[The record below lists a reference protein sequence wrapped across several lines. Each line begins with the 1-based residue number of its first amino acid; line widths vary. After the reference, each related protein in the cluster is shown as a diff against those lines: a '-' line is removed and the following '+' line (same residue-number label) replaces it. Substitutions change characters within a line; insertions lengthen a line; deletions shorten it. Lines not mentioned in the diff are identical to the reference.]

1 MRYVPRW
8 FRRTL
13 FNVFAWT
20 VILLIALPL
29 VWIITSIKPQTE
41 LFMIPPV
48 FFPEEVTFEH
58 YRRLLTETPFLTY
71 LRNSVILAGSTTVLV
86 IVVATLGAHSL
97 VRFSYPGRESLAGA
111 VLFTY
116 LLPSVVL
123 VIPLYFLMAALGL
136 VNTLLSL
143 VIAYTTFA
151 LPYALWLLRSFMSAI
166 PPDLEAAAMVGGA
179 SRFRAF
185 IDVILPQAAPG
196 IISTALFTAILA
208 WNEYLFA
215 LVLINSDAS
224 RPLTTGVMN
233 MLVTS
238 FNIEWSLLM
247 AASVMMSVPLLVVF
261 VGLQKYLTR
270 GFGAGAVKG

>member
-1 MRYVPRW
+1 M
-8 FRRTL
+8 FR
-13 FNVFAWT
+13 
-20 VILLIALPL
+20 L
-29 VWIITSIKPQTE
+29 VVGVES
-41 LFMIPPV
+41 
-48 FFPEEVTFEH
+48 
-58 YRRLLTETPFLTY
+58 FL
-71 LRNSVILAGSTTVLV
+71 
-86 IVVATLGAHSL
+86 
-97 VRFSYPGRESLAGA
+97 
-111 VLFTY
+111 
-116 LLPSVVL
+116 
-123 VIPLYFLMAALGL
+123 FLMAALGL
-136 VNTLLSL
+136 VNSLFSL

-166 PPDLEAAAMVGGA
+166 PPDLEAAAMVDGA

-261 VGLQKYLTR
+261 VFLQKYLTR